1 MKQDFETQH
10 NEKQFVFLF
19 RYFCDFTETNLLLL
33 FAVDF
38 FELVN
43 RCAEGY
49 KGMRCEMKDL
59 IAVYASR

>member
-10 NEKQFVFLF
+10 NEKQFVCLF

-38 FELVN
+38 FEL
-43 RCAEGY
+43 
-49 KGMRCEMKDL
+49 L
-59 IAVYASR
+59 